1 MRLYGYVTVDGVRV
15 PLDWSVNGV
24 TVESVG
30 GLSADEVFVKVDL
43 PKYVDDEGEL
53 LEEAVSEE
61 VVVTEYSKKTVTELR
76 VLLQER
82 GLAIHG
88 NKKDLID
95 RLVKDGSEDLV
106 EEEEEVEEDASE

>member
-61 VVVTEYSKKTVTELR
+61 VEDDFDESE
-76 VLLQER
+76 
-82 GLAIHG
+82 
-88 NKKDLID
+88 ID
-95 RLVKDGSEDLV
+95 DPSVYEENV
-106 EEEEEVEEDASE
+106 E